1 VDGQEYI
8 LIDTPGFNDT
18 KRSDRD
24 ILHHIVEYLS
34 EQYHENKL
42 LSGIIYLHPIT
53 ATRMSG
59 TAMTQL
65 KVFKELCGHKSFG
78 NVLIGTTGW
87 DENVDQSV
95 AKSKEEMLCD
105 PFDGYLGEL
114 MEAGAKYVRVSRDYE
129 KCLAL
134 LDGFVSKESRALKVQ
149 EDMAGPNASFETSDV
164 AKALAPELAQL
175 EAEHAKKL
183 REEEQQAAA
192 EQYRAYIRHQKAEA
206 KRARA
211 VEAENTRMREA
222 KRREQEILE
231 RKARRQEEK
240 RQERIRVVERERAIE
255 KERQERIA
263 ADVAAEEERKAEE
276 ARLQAAKLEKEKR
289 DRERKEEEQRKKLE
303 AQEAERRKEE
313 KKQDDHRHTRS
324 SLNFRHYSI
333 VCETP
338 SYLSPPY
345 HSKSKTMLTSK

>member
-1 VDGQEYI
+1 
-8 LIDTPGFNDT
+8 
-18 KRSDRD
+18 
-24 ILHHIVEYLS
+24 
-34 EQYHENKL
+34 
-42 LSGIIYLHPIT
+42 
-53 ATRMSG
+53 
-59 TAMTQL
+59 MTQL

-78 NVLIGTTGW
+78 NLLIGTTGW
-87 DENVDQSV
+87 DENVDHSV